1 MKIRYLLVAL
11 MLTSS
16 VNAENTITKTIDT
29 INTLKDGLTDIETFV
44 GVAIDAQMEICK
56 KTLNEYDV
64 IRDRYIKTI
73 EYKRNIIKAILAK
86 LEPTKDM
93 VESKYSDVLARYNE
107 LNAFLESLNASKAI
121 VLVK

>member
-16 VNAENTITKTIDT
+16 VNAENAITKTIDT
-29 INTLKDGLTDIETFV
+29 INTLKDGLTEIETFV

-64 IRDRYIKTI
+64 IRDRYIKAI
-73 EYKRNIIKAILAK
+73 EHKRNIIKAILTK

>member
-16 VNAENTITKTIDT
+16 VNAENAITKTIDT
-29 INTLKDGLTDIETFV
+29 INTLKDGLTEIETFV

-64 IRDRYIKTI
+64 IRDRYIKAI
-73 EYKRNIIKAILAK
+73 EHKRNIIKTILAK